1 MLSAHAKWAAA
12 VLVSLFLIPIPF
24 ARAASASG
32 GGVVCDPRGI
42 CKVGTGHGSHGGS
55 GGHGGRGGGP
65 TGTCK
70 SGTEVVPCHD
80 PAFGWWN
87 PSAGCY
93 YLAVSPWPSVGEVS
107 AWQLPWHQLG
117 DGSYYGVNC
126 LGVRGTATGMTWLA
140 KPPPGYGGVN
150 VWALTQRAL
159 RLLRMAKPDIVMS
172 PPLGKPSIVGVYDW
186 LWIARTPFS
195 WGRQSVMAAVPGAS
209 VTATAVALQVVWNM
223 GDGTAIT
230 CLTPG
235 TPWVAGDP
243 GNAPSDCS
251 YAYRQRGAFRVTAT
265 TTFQVAWAGT
275 GLAAS
280 AKGRMQIHLSSSAP
294 VTVDE
299 LQAINTVR

>member
-1 MLSAHAKWAAA
+1 MLRLRATVA
-12 VLVSLFLIPIPF
+12 VLIVLTAGLAVP
-24 ARAASASG
+24 ASAQAGSR
-32 GGVVCDPRGI
+32 VICDPSGQCRVVISRG
-42 CKVGTGHGSHGGS
+42 THGGS
-55 GGHGGRGGGP
+55 GAGHGSGRGGKQVCHLDGGQE
-65 TGTCK
+65 T
-70 SGTEVVPCHD
+70 PCYEPD
-80 PAFGWWN
+80 LGWWN
-87 PSAGCY
+87 TQDNCY
-93 YLAVSPWPSVGEVS
+93 YKAVAPWPSPAEVALNS
-107 AWQLPWHQLG
+107 GSTAYHRAADGG
-117 DGSYYGVNC
+117 DYYAVSC
-126 LGVRGTATGMTWLA
+126 LVSTGFGYVWLA

-150 VWALTQRAL
+150 VWALVQRAV

-195 WGRQSVMAAVPGAS
+195 WGRQSVTAAVPGAS

-280 AKGRMQIHLSSSAP
+280 AKGQMQIHLSSSAP